1 MSEKIKIESNKT
13 IDGRNG
19 ELKIIGQGL
28 EFNEKE
34 NLMMV
39 NIALQDGVSGDGLG
53 ISESKK
59 VYILNNY
66 FEDFG
71 DGLLDIKRGSKSITI
86 GYNKFINHD
95 KVMLISHSN
104 TDFGSKKTRVTLHH
118 NLFIDTVQRHPR
130 VRFATVHIFNN
141 LFQNWRSYA
150 IGGAFD
156 SRLYIEGNIFNP
168 LTDFDAIIDDVGV
181 DSEENYSSIYEQNN
195 QFNGAGL
202 SMKGEVKKT
211 FVFEDYKYTVSAAD
225 DDLKR
230 LILSKAGVTFN
241 VETSNPKYGNNRTD

>member
-1 MSEKIKIESNKT
+1 M
-13 IDGRNG
+13 
-19 ELKIIGQGL
+19 
-28 EFNEKE
+28 
-34 NLMMV
+34 
-39 NIALQDGVSGDGLG
+39 
-53 ISESKK
+53 
-59 VYILNNY
+59 NNY

-71 DGLLDIKRGSKSITI
+71 DGLLDIKRGSESITI

-104 TDFGSKKTRVTLHH
+104 TDFDSKKTRVTLHH

-168 LTDFDAIIDDVGV
+168 LTDFDAILDDVGV

-202 SMKGEVKKT
+202 SMKGEVKKP

-225 DDLKR
+225 DDLKQ
-230 LILSKAGVTFN
+230 LILSVKI
-241 VETSNPKYGNNRTD
+241 